1 MDNVSIKFSN
11 CYGIKQLEY
20 DFDFKKHPN
29 YLIYASNGMMKTS
42 FTKTFQALR
51 NGKKPTDE
59 VYGKRT
65 TCDVLVD
72 DTPILPENI
81 FVINSYE
88 DEYISP
94 NSAKLMVH
102 KELREKYDAAIQN
115 VNTAQ
120 NVLWGSLQTLFS
132 ETINF
137 PIELSQVFSCVPLD
151 VLENIQQQVDNGFL
165 AEPEFELDFTSVK
178 YSDIFNAN
186 VASFVA
192 DPKNLRQISEYEAR
206 FNELL
211 EKSPV
216 FKRGVFSHNNAD
228 AITESLNSNGFFGAK
243 HSLVLHGL
251 DKVIETPNDLSETII
266 AEKQKIFS
274 DEKLKKSFD
283 KINTALGKRTLGQFR
298 AVIEAHPEI
307 IPELSD
313 FELFKRKVW
322 VCLFN
327 KAKTELVQVL
337 SEYKKCQ
344 LLIATIKEEAARE
357 HSQWDNV
364 LEIFKSRFTVP
375 FTISVP
381 NKNDVALLGD
391 MPEFVFKYKDLE
403 TDEEQELTRK
413 NLEKVLSQGEKR
425 ALFLLNIIN
434 DLEALKISG
443 NEYLIITDDIAES
456 FDYKNKYAII
466 EYLQEMMS
474 VPNLHFVVL
483 THNFDFY
490 RTVALR
496 TKEKMYPAMVQR
508 ISNGLKIDKPKYVY
522 KTPFEAI
529 RSGIKR
535 HNDKDLI
542 TSIPFVRNIIEY
554 TTGTDNNANYQLLTS
569 LLHLK
574 SSTKNITLS
583 QLETIY
589 KFELRDTA
597 FDFANSRESKKVYY
611 LILNLAKDVRF
622 NNNDV
627 IDLDGKVIISMAIR
641 LLAEEFM
648 IKKITTAGCPRE
660 TIDGISTNQTGDL
673 VGLFKQYCP
682 DKTEELKILNKVLLM
697 SSENIHINSFMFEP
711 LIDISIKSLVD
722 LFGQICILQPPQYDE
737 E

>member
-1 MDNVSIKFSN
+1 
-11 CYGIKQLEY
+11 
-20 DFDFKKHPN
+20 
-29 YLIYASNGMMKTS
+29 MMKTS

-51 NGKKPTDE
+51 NGKKPIDE

-72 DTPILPENI
+72 DTPISPENI

-102 KELREKYDAAIQN
+102 KELREKYDVAIQN

-120 NVLWGSLQTLFS
+120 NVLWTSLQTLFS

-137 PIELSQVFSCVPLD
+137 PIELSQIFSCVPLD

-165 AEPEFELDFTSVK
+165 AELEFELDFTSVK

-192 DPKNLRQISEYEAR
+192 DPKNLKQISEYEAR

-228 AITESLNSNGFFGAK
+228 AITESLNNNGFFGAK

-251 DKVIETPNDLSETII
+251 DKVIETPDDLSETII
-266 AEKQKIFS
+266 AEKQKIFA

-283 KINTALGKRTLGQFR
+283 KINNALGKRTLGQFR

-327 KAKTELVQVL
+327 KAKTELLQVL

-344 LLIATIKEEAARE
+344 LLIAAIKEEAARE

-375 FTISVP
+375 FTITVP

-474 VPNLHFVVL
+474 VSNLHFVVL

-508 ISNGLKIDKPKYVY
+508 VSNGLKIDKPKYVY
-522 KTPFEAI
+522 RTPFEEI
-529 RSGIKR
+529 RAGIKK
-535 HNDKDLI
+535 HKDKDLI

-554 TTGTDNNANYQLLTS
+554 TSGTDNNTNYQLLTS

-574 SSTKNITLS
+574 ASTKNITLS
-583 QLETIY
+583 QLEAIY
-589 KFELRDTA
+589 KFELRDA
-597 FDFANSRESKKVYY
+597 DFDFANSRENKKVYY

-648 IKKITTAGCPRE
+648 IKQITSAGCPRE

-722 LFGQICILQPPQYDE
+722 LFGQICILQPPHYDE

>member
-1 MDNVSIKFSN
+1 MNKVSINFSN
-11 CYGIKQLEY
+11 CYGIKHLEY
-20 DFDFKKHPN
+20 NFDFKKHHN

-42 FTKTFQALR
+42 FTKTFNALK

-65 TCDVLVD
+65 TCDVLID
-72 DTPILPENI
+72 DNTILPENI

-88 DEYISP
+88 DEYISQY
-94 NSAKLMVH
+94 SAKLMVH
-102 KELREKYDAAIQN
+102 KELREKYDHAISN
-115 VNTAQ
+115 VTTAQ
-120 NVLWGSLQTLFS
+120 NILWNALQNLFS
-132 ETINF
+132 ENINF
-137 PIELSQVFSCVPLD
+137 STELSLLFSCDPLD
-151 VLENIQQQVDNGFL
+151 VLENIQRQIDLGIL
-165 AEPEFELDFTSVK
+165 TEPSFELDFKSIK
-178 YSDIFNAN
+178 YSDIFNSN
-186 VASFVA
+186 VASFVS
-192 DPKNLRQISEYEAR
+192 DPKNINQISEYGKR

-211 EKSPV
+211 EKSPI
-216 FKRGVFSHNNAD
+216 FKRGIFSHNNAD
-228 AITESLNSNGFFGAK
+228 VITESLNNNGFFDAQ
-243 HSLVLHGL
+243 HSLFLHGL
-251 DKVIETPNDLSETII
+251 DKAIETSDDLSNAII
-266 AEKQKIFS
+266 SEKQKIFS

-283 KINTALGKRTLGQFR
+283 KINNALGKRTLAQFR
-298 AVIEAHPEI
+298 TIIEIHPEI
-307 IPELSD
+307 IPELSNY
-313 FELFKRKVW
+313 EIFKRKIW
-322 VCLFN
+322 VYLFN
-327 KAKTELVQVL
+327 KVKAELTQVL
-337 SEYKKCQ
+337 TEYTKCQ
-344 LLIATIKEEAARE
+344 SLINTIKEEATQER
-357 HSQWDNV
+357 SQWDNV
-364 LEIFKSRFTVP
+364 LDIFKSRFTVP
-375 FTISVP
+375 FTITVP
-381 NKNDVALLGD
+381 NKNDVTLLGD

-434 DLEALKISG
+434 DLEALKISDK
-443 NEYLIITDDIAES
+443 EYLIITDDIAES

-474 VPNLHFVVL
+474 VPNLHFIVL

-496 TKEKMYPAMVQR
+496 TQKIMHPIMAQR
-508 ISNGLKIDKPKYVY
+508 SSNGLKLENPKYVY
-522 KTPFEAI
+522 RTPFEII
-529 RSGIKR
+529 RAGIKQ
-535 HNDKDLI
+535 NDDKDLI

-554 TTGTDNNANYQLLTS
+554 TSGTDNNSNYQLLTS

-574 SSTKNITLS
+574 PSTKEITLS
-583 QLETIY
+583 QLENIY
-589 KFELRDTA
+589 KHELRDNN
-597 FDFANSRESKKVYY
+597 FNFANSRECKKVYY

-648 IKKITTAGCPRE
+648 IKKITFAGCPQE
-660 TIDGISTNQTGDL
+660 TINNISSNQTGNL
-673 VGLFKQYCP
+673 IGLFKQYCP
-682 DKTEELKILNKVLLM
+682 NKTEELKILNKVVLM